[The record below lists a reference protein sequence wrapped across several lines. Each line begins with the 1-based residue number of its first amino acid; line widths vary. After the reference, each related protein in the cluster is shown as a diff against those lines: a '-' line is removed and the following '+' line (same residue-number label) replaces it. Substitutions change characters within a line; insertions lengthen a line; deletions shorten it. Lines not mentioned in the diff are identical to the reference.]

1 MKIPLD
7 NANFVLRG
15 CSLKNT
21 HFIIGI
27 VSYTGHETKI
37 MLNSTKARAKAS
49 KLERL
54 MNKQIIIV
62 FIFQLIFCLFSSL
75 YGAVWYSNHS
85 NELSYLGIDRT
96 QSVDNSFAYNLI
108 VRYGNWLIIFQNFVP
123 ISLIVTLEM
132 VKFIQG
138 IFISQDLKMKT
149 KETGAMASVHTSN
162 LNEEL
167 GQVEYI
173 FSDKTGTLT
182 CNFMEF
188 KKVSIDGES
197 FGEDHSLE
205 EQQFN
210 KRPKVTNVDFR
221 DVAFF
226 NILEQ
231 QNFARYKILE

>member
-1 MKIPLD
+1 M
-7 NANFVLRG
+7 
-15 CSLKNT
+15 KNT
-21 HFIIGI
+21 HFVIGI
-27 VSYTGHETKI
+27 VAYTGHETKI

-62 FIFQLIFCLFSSL
+62 FIFQLLFCLFSSL

-85 NELSYLGIDRT
+85 NELSYLEIDRT

-167 GQVEYI
+167 GQIEYI

-205 EQQFN
+205 EEKFN
-210 KRPKVTNVDFR
+210 EKPKVTNVDFR
-221 DVAFF
+221 DVGFF
-226 NILEQ
+226 NILEEE
-231 QNFARYKILE
+231 NSLRSIIFE